1 MQLVFELPD
10 CR

>member
-1 MQLVFELPD
+1 MQLVFELPV